1 MRWTSKRGS
10 RRAITALNKPT
21 INDMQEGGGKW
32 VVATEALYEG
42 KHPTKKK
49 MKIHK
54 DNYGRNS
61 ECIQSAVSLELDPG
75 IY

>member
-1 MRWTSKRGS
+1 MVVAALSQLSTNLQLMTC
-10 RRAITALNKPT
+10 RRVR
-21 INDMQEGGGKW
+21 GKW

-49 MKIHK
+49 IKIHK